1 MKLNIHSLLRDKNVL
16 YVTLFITIINM
27 FAYLMFRQFDAVL
40 FFVIIGLI
48 TSYFS
53 KNMIII
59 LLTAI
64 LSTNLAISI
73 KLIGKVKEGMEN
85 KEANKDANKDA
96 KNKDKDAKPKPKPKD
111 ANAKP
116 KVAMTKN
123 KDAKNKKKEGMESQ
137 ANDESSGDKEP
148 KCVGSDCTKK
158 KKDGFTQ
165 QLNPAPIDGM
175 DEDDDDDFTNHPTV
189 DYASTLESAYD
200 NLDKLLS
207 SDAINSMSEDTQ
219 RLAEKQQMLMGNIN
233 KLQPM
238 MEKAGSMLE
247 SLNMDK
253 MTGML
258 GGLQDKLKG
267 MGTTF

>member
-40 FFVIIGLI
+40 FLVIIGLI
-48 TSYFS
+48 TSHFS

-59 LLTAI
+59 LLTAM

-85 KEANKDANKDA
+85 KAD
-96 KNKDKDAKPKPKPKD
+96 
-111 ANAKP
+111 
-116 KVAMTKN
+116 
-123 KDAKNKKKEGMESQ
+123 NKKKADTKQKADNKQTADNKQKKNKQVKKAMEGMVSDSKD
-137 ANDESSGDKEP
+137 ASSGTKKTDAKEP
-148 KCVGSDCTKK
+148 KCVGSECKK

-165 QLNPAPIDGM
+165 QLNPAHIDGM
-175 DEDDDDDFTNHPTV
+175 DEDEDDFSNHPTV

-238 MEKAGSMLE
+238 MEKAGSLLE

-258 GGLQDKLKG
+258 GGLQEKLNG
-267 MGTTF
+267 MGGKR

>member
-40 FFVIIGLI
+40 FLVIIGLI
-48 TSYFS
+48 TSHFS

-59 LLTAI
+59 LLTAM

-85 KEANKDANKDA
+85 KTDNKQKADTKQK
-96 KNKDKDAKPKPKPKD
+96 KNK
-111 ANAKP
+111 N
-116 KVAMTKN
+116 
-123 KDAKNKKKEGMESQ
+123 KNKKAMEGMVS
-137 ANDESSGDKEP
+137 DSKDSSSGAKDSSSGAKKTDTKEP
-148 KCVGSDCTKK
+148 KCVGSECKK

-165 QLNPAPIDGM
+165 QLNPAHIDGTDE
-175 DEDDDDDFTNHPTV
+175 DEDDFESHPTV

-207 SDAINSMSEDTQ
+207 SDAINSMSEDTK

-238 MEKAGSMLE
+238 MEKAGSLLDG
-247 SLNMDK
+247 LNMDK

-258 GGLQDKLKG
+258 GGLQEKLNG
-267 MGTTF
+267 MGGMKKQ

>member
-1 MKLNIHSLLRDKNVL
+1 MYSMKLNIHSLLRDKNVL

-40 FFVIIGLI
+40 FLVIIGLI
-48 TSYFS
+48 TSHFS

-59 LLTAI
+59 LLTAM

-85 KEANKDANKDA
+85 KAD
-96 KNKDKDAKPKPKPKD
+96 
-111 ANAKP
+111 
-116 KVAMTKN
+116 
-123 KDAKNKKKEGMESQ
+123 NKKKEAKKADTKKTADNKQKKNKKAMEGMVS
-137 ANDESSGDKEP
+137 DSKDTSSGSKDASAGAKKTGEKEP
-148 KCVGSDCTKK
+148 KCVGSECKK

-165 QLNPAPIDGM
+165 QLNPAHIDGM
-175 DEDDDDDFTNHPTV
+175 DEDEDDFANHPTV

-238 MEKAGSMLE
+238 MEKAGSLLE

-258 GGLQDKLKG
+258 GGLQEKLNG
-267 MGTTF
+267 MGGGKK

>member
-1 MKLNIHSLLRDKNVL
+1 MKINVNSLLRDKNVL

-48 TSYFS
+48 TSHFS

-85 KEANKDANKDA
+85 KDNKDDKNKDA
-96 KNKDKDAKPKPKPKD
+96 KNKDD
-111 ANAKP
+111 
-116 KVAMTKN
+116 KN
-123 KDAKNKKKEGMESQ
+123 KADKKKKEGMES
-137 ANDESSGDKEP
+137 NNKSKDTSSGSKDTSSESKKNADKEP
-148 KCVGSDCTKK
+148 KCVGSDCKK

-165 QLNPAPIDGM
+165 QLNPAHIDGTDE
-175 DEDDDDDFTNHPTV
+175 DEDDFSSHPTV

-247 SLNMDK
+247 GLNMDK

-258 GGLQDKLKG
+258 GGIQEKLNG
-267 MGTTF
+267 MKKN

>member
-40 FFVIIGLI
+40 FLVIIGLI
-48 TSYFS
+48 TSHFS

-59 LLTAI
+59 LLTAM

-85 KEANKDANKDA
+85 KADNKQKEDTKQTADTKQKKNKQVKKAMEGMVSDSKDASSAGA
-96 KNKDKDAKPKPKPKD
+96 KK
-111 ANAKP
+111 
-116 KVAMTKN
+116 TG
-123 KDAKNKKKEGMESQ
+123 E
-137 ANDESSGDKEP
+137 KEP
-148 KCVGSDCTKK
+148 KCVGSECKK

-165 QLNPAPIDGM
+165 QLNPAHIDGM
-175 DEDDDDDFTNHPTV
+175 DDDEDDFESHPTV

-207 SDAINSMSEDTQ
+207 SDAINSMSEDTK

-238 MEKAGSMLE
+238 MEKAGSLLE

-258 GGLQDKLKG
+258 GGLQEKLNG
-267 MGTTF
+267 MGGGKKQ

>member
-1 MKLNIHSLLRDKNVL
+1 VNSVYSMKLNIHSLLRDKNVL

-48 TSYFS
+48 TSHFS

-85 KEANKDANKDA
+85 KDKSKDA
-96 KNKDKDAKPKPKPKD
+96 KNKDKDANNKD
-111 ANAKP
+111 AN
-116 KVAMTKN
+116 N
-123 KDAKNKKKEGMESQ
+123 KDAKKKDAKKDKKKEGMESN
-137 ANDESSGDKEP
+137 ANNKDANKDTSSNDKEP
-148 KCVGSDCTKK
+148 KCVGSDCKK

-165 QLNPAPIDGM
+165 QLNPARINGS
-175 DEDDDDDFTNHPTV
+175 DDDDQDEFDSHPTV

-238 MEKAGSMLE
+238 MENAGSMLE
-247 SLNMDK
+247 GLNMDK

-258 GGLQDKLKG
+258 GGIQEKLKG
-267 MGTTF
+267 MKKA

>member
-40 FFVIIGLI
+40 VLVIIGLI
-48 TSYFS
+48 TSHFS

-59 LLTAI
+59 LLTAM

-73 KLIGKVKEGMEN
+73 KLFGKVKEGMEN
-85 KEANKDANKDA
+85 KADSKNKEAKTADTNQKKNKPAKKAMEGMVSESKDTSSGSKDA
-96 KNKDKDAKPKPKPKD
+96 
-111 ANAKP
+111 
-116 KVAMTKN
+116 
-123 KDAKNKKKEGMESQ
+123 S
-137 ANDESSGDKEP
+137 SSGAKDTSAGAKKTDAKEP
-148 KCVGSDCTKK
+148 KCVGSECKK

-165 QLNPAPIDGM
+165 QLNPAHIDGM
-175 DEDDDDDFTNHPTV
+175 DDDEDDFESHPTV

-207 SDAINSMSEDTQ
+207 SDAINSMSEDTK

-238 MEKAGSMLE
+238 MEKAGSLLE

-258 GGLQDKLKG
+258 GGLQEKLNG
-267 MGTTF
+267 MGGGKKQ

>member
-48 TSYFS
+48 TSHFS

-85 KEANKDANKDA
+85 KDA
-96 KNKDKDAKPKPKPKD
+96 KNKDAKPNAMTKNKDAKP
-111 ANAKP
+111 
-116 KVAMTKN
+116 KN
-123 KDAKNKKKEGMESQ
+123 KDAKNKKKEGMESNTND
-137 ANDESSGDKEP
+137 NDESSGDKEP
-148 KCVGSDCTKK
+148 KCVGSDCNKK

-267 MGTTF
+267 ISK

>member
-48 TSYFS
+48 TSHFS

-85 KEANKDANKDA
+85 KDANKDKDA
-96 KNKDKDAKPKPKPKD
+96 KNKDAKPKANAKPNAMTKNKDAKP
-111 ANAKP
+111 
-116 KVAMTKN
+116 KN
-123 KDAKNKKKEGMESQ
+123 KDAKNKKKEGMESNTN

-148 KCVGSDCTKK
+148 KCVGSDCNKK

-267 MGTTF
+267 MGK

>member
-1 MKLNIHSLLRDKNVL
+1 MKLNMHSLLRDKNVL

-85 KEANKDANKDA
+85 KDANKDANAKPKDAKPKDA
-96 KNKDKDAKPKPKPKD
+96 KNKDKD

-116 KVAMTKN
+116 KVAMNN
-123 KDAKNKKKEGMESQ
+123 KKDANAKNKKKEGMESQ
-137 ANDESSGDKEP
+137 ANDDSAGEKEP
-148 KCVGSDCTKK
+148 KCVGSDCNKK

-175 DEDDDDDFTNHPTV
+175 DEDDDDFTSHPTV

-207 SDAINSMSEDTQ
+207 SDAINSMSEDTH

-258 GGLQDKLKG
+258 GGLQEKLKG
-267 MGTTF
+267 MKTTF